1 MNAMDTAL
9 LSDCIAAARGD
20 MPCDLCLVNAR
31 VMNLFTGDIVQSAIG
46 IKSGY
51 IVGLDTYE
59 AAETIDLGGRYVIPG
74 LIDSHVH
81 PESAML
87 EPAQWAREIVP
98 LGTTA
103 VVADPHE
110 IANVLGMKG
119 VEFILERSENLPLHV
134 AVMTPSCV
142 PATHMETAGATLTAD
157 DIAALLKHPRVI
169 GVAEMMNF
177 PGVLFRVPEVLQKL
191 AAGQALN
198 RPIDGH
204 APGVSGRDLN
214 AYLSAGITTDHEC
227 FTADEAREK
236 LAAGMMISIREGSAA
251 RNLDTLLEVV
261 TPQTAD
267 RCMFCT
273 DDRHPLDLKQRGHI
287 NSILRQ
293 AVAKGLDPVTAVRMA
308 TLTPARH
315 YGLARRGAVAPGYVA
330 DMVVLDNL
338 TDFNPVMVFA
348 KGVKAAQNGVALFD
362 APQRTTPWPNAM
374 RLPEIIPDH
383 FAMGYTAADGPV
395 IGVIAGQIVTDA
407 LSLPIDTIDGLVRP
421 DPQRDILKLAV
432 IERYSGEARTG
443 LGLVQG
449 FGLQQGAIAT
459 SVAHDSHN
467 IIVVGADDE
476 SMARAVN
483 KLRNMGGG
491 LAVANGAVKG
501 LPLAVA
507 GLMSALDGDEVRSI
521 MTELVAMTKDMG
533 CVLDEPF
540 MQLAFLALPV
550 IPSLKL
556 TDKGLVDVDAFSLM
570 ETTYTRG

>member
-1 MNAMDTAL
+1 MDTAL

-20 MPCDLCLVNAR
+20 IPCDLCLVNAR
-31 VMNLFTGDIVQSAIG
+31 VMNLFTGDITSSSIG
-46 IKSGY
+46 IKSGH
-51 IVGLDTYE
+51 IVGLDAYE
-59 AAETIDLGGRYVIPG
+59 AAQTVDLEGRYVIPG

-81 PESAML
+81 PESGML

-98 LGTTA
+98 LGTTT

-110 IANVLGMKG
+110 IANVLGMQG
-119 VEFILERSENLPLHV
+119 VEFILERSENLPLNV

-142 PATHMETAGATLTAD
+142 PATHMETSGACLSAD
-157 DIAALLKHPRVI
+157 DIAGLLQHPRVV

-177 PGVLFRVPEVLQKL
+177 PGVLFRDPGVLSKL
-191 AAGQALN
+191 AAGQQQKV
-198 RPIDGH
+198 PIDGH

-214 AYLSAGITTDHEC
+214 AYLCAGITTDHEC

-261 TPQTAD
+261 TPDTAD

-273 DDRHPLDLKQRGHI
+273 DDRHPLDLKHRGHI

-293 AVAKGLDPVTAVRMA
+293 AVAAGLEPLLAVRMA

-315 YGLARRGAVAPGYVA
+315 YGLTRRGAVAPGYVA

-338 TDFNPVMVFA
+338 KDFNPVMVFA
-348 KGVKAAQNGVALFD
+348 KGEKVAEQGKALFD
-362 APQRTTPWPNAM
+362 APPRETPWPNVM
-374 RLPEIIPDH
+374 RLPEVMNPGH
-383 FAMGYTAADGPV
+383 FAMAFDHSEGPV
-395 IGVIAGQIVTDA
+395 IGVIDGQIVTER
-407 LSLPIDTIDGLVRP
+407 LSLPVETIDGLVRP
-421 DPQRDILKLAV
+421 DTKRDVLKLAV
-432 IERYSGEARTG
+432 IERYSGEANMG
-443 LGLVQG
+443 LALVQG
-449 FGLQQGAIAT
+449 FGLGRGAIAT

-483 KLRNMGGG
+483 KLRDMGGG
-491 LAVANGAVKG
+491 LAVADGSVLG
-501 LPLAVA
+501 LPLEVA
-507 GLMSALDGDEVRSI
+507 GLMSSLDGDTVRST
-521 MTELVAMTKDMG
+521 MVELVDMARHMG
-533 CVLDEPF
+533 CLLSEPF

-556 TDKGLVDVDAFSLM
+556 TDKGLVDVDSFALV
-570 ETTYTRG
+570 EHAYRRA